1 MPKTNQ
7 ATKSDL
13 ASTLEQIGE
22 IAEESL
28 DPELSREDL
37 VRRMKEIADL
47 LDADDAD
54 EDDDDDDEDEG

>member
-1 MPKTNQ
+1 MRKPNQ

-37 VRRMKEIADL
+37 VRRMKDIADL
-47 LDADDAD
+47 LDM
-54 EDDDDDDEDEG
+54 DDDSDEEDDDEDED